1 MRATTRFS
9 GGDLRWWTLA
19 TLFLC
24 ARLWSSSSPSL
35 TAAADER
42 VVTHLPG
49 FQGRLPFQLR
59 TGYVEVDESNGVRLF
74 YYFTASEGSPAD
86 DPLMLWLSGGPGCTS
101 FTGLVYQIG
110 PLSFDLGGYTGG
122 LPKLVY
128 RLESWT
134 KVSNIIFLDS
144 PVGTG
149 FSYSVREQ
157 GYNSSDTRAVNQIVI
172 FLKKWFDEH
181 PEFLSNPLYIGGDS
195 YSGIIVPTVTSE
207 IAKGNEVGSEPYL
220 NLKGYLV
227 GNPFADFS
235 GFDEPSKIPFA
246 HRMALI
252 SDQIYE
258 CVKDI
263 FPFHILEPLCAYA
276 SPHEYS
282 FLKLK
287 MDSGIQKMQHLQ
299 DYTGERLSLSEISTE
314 CRTMLYTLSRLWANN
329 VTVRE
334 ALGIH
339 KETVPLWLRCNNNIQ
354 YLKDIQSSVKYHLD
368 VTTKGYRSLVYSGD
382 HDMAVP
388 YIGTQSWIRS
398 LNFSIVDDWRPW
410 YADGQVAGYTTSYSN
425 NLTFATVK
433 GAGHTAPEYNPRQCL
448 AMLSRWLAVEQPDS
462 IKWNL
467 SKHGLFTMNSMY
479 GYLVNQLALSLN
491 KYLWRLKLLLKMKI
505 FIWFLFKSVLL
516 TKDNLVKNIGVEILD
531 SSDESLSEGGSACV
545 PSRVLAQSALLDA
558 REDELRRGLIVT
570 SVGDRGEV
578 PARAITSLLA
588 QRFDIAGDLLLF
600 WRLSAV
606 ESLLMLPDEA
616 TALRVF
622 DGGQPVITP
631 SFRLHLARWTRFFH
645 AAGADLS

>member
-1 MRATTRFS
+1 MSATTRFS
-9 GGDLRWWTLA
+9 GGDLRWSTLA
-19 TLFLC
+19 ALFLC
-24 ARLWSSSSPSL
+24 ARLWSSSSPPL

-49 FQGRLPFQLR
+49 FQGPLPFQLR
-59 TGYVEVDESNGVRLF
+59 TGYVEVDEHNGVRLF
-74 YYFTASEGSPAD
+74 YYFTPSEGSPAD

-110 PLSFDLGGYTGG
+110 PLSFDLQGYTGG

-134 KVSNIIFLDS
+134 TVSNIIFLDS
-144 PVGTG
+144 PVGAG
-149 FSYSVREQ
+149 FSYSVTEQ
-157 GYNSSDTRAVNQIVI
+157 GYNSSDTKAVNQIVI

-207 IAKGNEVGSEPYL
+207 IAKRNDVGSEPSL
-220 NLKGYLV
+220 NLKGYMV
-227 GNPFADFS
+227 GNPFTDFS
-235 GFDEPSKIPFA
+235 NFDEPSKIPFA

-252 SDQIYE
+252 SDQIYESYKKSCHVHDSSHRSIQCTESLDAINE

-299 DYTGERLSLSEISTE
+299 DYTAERLSLSEISTQ
-314 CRTMLYTLSRLWANN
+314 CRTTLYTLSRLWANN
-329 VTVRE
+329 VAVRD

-339 KETVPLWLRCNNNIQ
+339 KETVPLWLRCNNSIQ
-354 YLKDIQSSVKYHLD
+354 YFKDIQSSVKYHLD

-388 YIGTQSWIRS
+388 YIGTQSWIRY

-433 GAGHTAPEYNPRQCL
+433 GAGHTAPEYMPRQCL
-448 AMLSRWLAVEQPDS
+448 AMLSRWLA
-462 IKWNL
+462 
-467 SKHGLFTMNSMY
+467 
-479 GYLVNQLALSLN
+479 
-491 KYLWRLKLLLKMKI
+491 
-505 FIWFLFKSVLL
+505 
-516 TKDNLVKNIGVEILD
+516 
-531 SSDESLSEGGSACV
+531 
-545 PSRVLAQSALLDA
+545 
-558 REDELRRGLIVT
+558 
-570 SVGDRGEV
+570 GD
-578 PARAITSLLA
+578 PI
-588 QRFDIAGDLLLF
+588 
-600 WRLSAV
+600 
-606 ESLLMLPDEA
+606 
-616 TALRVF
+616 
-622 DGGQPVITP
+622 
-631 SFRLHLARWTRFFH
+631 
-645 AAGADLS
+645 

>member
-49 FQGRLPFQLR
+49 FQGPLPFQLR

-410 YADGQVAGYTTSYSN
+410 YADGQVAGNVTVSLTIGIYVMCRYTTSYSN

-448 AMLSRWLAVEQPDS
+448 AMLSRWLA
-462 IKWNL
+462 
-467 SKHGLFTMNSMY
+467 
-479 GYLVNQLALSLN
+479 
-491 KYLWRLKLLLKMKI
+491 
-505 FIWFLFKSVLL
+505 
-516 TKDNLVKNIGVEILD
+516 
-531 SSDESLSEGGSACV
+531 
-545 PSRVLAQSALLDA
+545 
-558 REDELRRGLIVT
+558 
-570 SVGDRGEV
+570 GD
-578 PARAITSLLA
+578 PI
-588 QRFDIAGDLLLF
+588 
-600 WRLSAV
+600 
-606 ESLLMLPDEA
+606 
-616 TALRVF
+616 
-622 DGGQPVITP
+622 
-631 SFRLHLARWTRFFH
+631 
-645 AAGADLS
+645 